1 VHVLVPGAWTVQ
13 RGHDVLECIEA
24 DIRARLPAVSVFT
37 HLEPCEDPASFDDI
51 ELDRQGSVESD
62 RR

>member
-1 VHVLVPGAWTVQ
+1 
-13 RGHDVLECIEA
+13 VLECIEA